1 MGAGVKYL
9 DEICAMSLNAGT
21 PQAQIKDLLGKIRA
35 TLGVDY
41 QATKNQVGGG
51 VYELI
56 RTLKITGGGPYTP
69 QDPGGVGDQ
78 AYDKNGV
85 MHVRQQKWV
94 TGGSRGAVSR
104 NLTSALSQLAGIVP
118 GNAEVAPAGSMAIAD
133 IVLTNPPQDIIAT
146 FGNTQSMTD
155 YFTGLVTSAT
165 NAQGSQ
171 LGNVQTVSVR
181 VFVMSGLF
189 KTDRYCVDVSNGTVT
204 VRAPSSKS
212 RDSIM
217 MSELLID
224 LLAKDVE
231 QETRQTVSNA
241 IRELWNQY

>member
-1 MGAGVKYL
+1 MGDGVKYL
-9 DEICAMSLNAGT
+9 DEISAMSFNAGT

-35 TLGVDY
+35 TLGADY
-41 QATKNQVGGG
+41 EKTKNQVGGG

-78 AYDKNGV
+78 AYNKNGV
-85 MHVRQQKWV
+85 LHVRQQKWV
-94 TGGSRGAVSR
+94 TGGSSAVSR
-104 NLTSALSQLAGIVP
+104 NLTSALSQLAGIVQDNP
-118 GNAEVAPAGSMAIAD
+118 EVAPAGSMAIAD

-146 FGNTQSMTD
+146 FGNTQAMTD
-155 YFTGLVTSAT
+155 YFTDLISKAT
-165 NAQGSQ
+165 NAQGSE

-181 VFVMSGLF
+181 VFVMTGLF

-224 LLAKDVE
+224 LLAKDVQ
-231 QETRQTVSNA
+231 QEGRKAVSDA
-241 IRELWNQY
+241 IRQLWSQY